1 MHAFMSMPNCWMQN
15 APWLLLGLYIL
26 KLHDCIKVA
35 KMCWVTTNTSH
46 RKLLFLWHQR
56 DDNIFVRQS
65 SNKQERFA
73 DTIKTKSE
81 MAGQS
86 VNEQGKW

>member
-35 KMCWVTTNTSH
+35 KNVLGYNQYLTQETVISLTS
-46 RKLLFLWHQR
+46 
-56 DDNIFVRQS
+56 
-65 SNKQERFA
+65 E
-73 DTIKTKSE
+73 
-81 MAGQS
+81 G
-86 VNEQGKW
+86 